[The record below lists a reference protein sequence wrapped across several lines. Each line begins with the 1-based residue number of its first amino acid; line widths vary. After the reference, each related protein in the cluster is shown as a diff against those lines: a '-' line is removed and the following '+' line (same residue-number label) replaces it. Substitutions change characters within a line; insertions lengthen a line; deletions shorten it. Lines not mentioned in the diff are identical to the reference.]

1 MIWLENH
8 QFTAP
13 IALNRIAKIGWEEF
27 EDTKGAIVNRR
38 TGNTTT
44 KKKDKKNP
52 QTKMIYKK
60 LQWKLKIEQ
69 HEPHQKQRACTQVT
83 RKGNLY
89 MREIIKCRNVEINIT
104 TIRSLLWKTICA
116 TIVIMCVYSNCWFS
130 MEKHQLSC
138 SIILYFICFDIFK
151 PWPWV

>member
-1 MIWLENH
+1 MAGEP
-8 QFTAP
+8 P
-13 IALNRIAKIGWEEF
+13 IYRTNGLKQDSQNRLKRVWRCEM
-27 EDTKGAIVNRR
+27 
-38 TGNTTT
+38 GNSKSKDRQYNDQ
-44 KKKDKKNP
+44 KKKGQKNP
-52 QTKMIYKK
+52 NTIMIYKR

-83 RKGNLY
+83 RKGNVY
-89 MREIIKCRNVEINIT
+89 MREITKCRIVERNIT

-138 SIILYFICFDIFK
+138 SIILYLICFDIFK
-151 PWPWV
+151 PGPWL